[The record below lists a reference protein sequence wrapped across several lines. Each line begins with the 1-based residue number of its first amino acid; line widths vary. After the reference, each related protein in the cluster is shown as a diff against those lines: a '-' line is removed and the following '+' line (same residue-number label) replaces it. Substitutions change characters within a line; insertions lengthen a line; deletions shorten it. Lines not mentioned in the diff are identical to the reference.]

1 MVHSLLGMAQLN
13 YDKLKRQ
20 TKKKRD
26 KGLLEIERKE
36 VGFTYESIHFMHH
49 TVFVT
54 ILFII

>member
-1 MVHSLLGMAQLN
+1 MAQLN

-36 VGFTYESIHFMHH
+36 V
-49 TVFVT
+49 
-54 ILFII
+54 